1 MLVWLCN
8 VQAFEQDLD
17 KCEKGVA
24 AIQKAARD
32 IIEKSAEDVSKY
44 QDQLVDLQTKWDK
57 VCRLSRQKSERL
69 DQAMGEAESFER
81 KTYALLNWLRDA
93 ERTGAVGVADLHVG
107 AVADLKF
114 SLKNEKAFEHKPSG
128 KYRLIEVVHHLDAK
142 GHYKNSFKGIPA
154 DAPMLPASD
163 IKRPVADA
171 QPAVV
176 VENHDPDGLGRV
188 QVKFLWQK
196 GDVFTPFLRV
206 LRPDFGMDDQKGQ
219 IGRAHV

>member
-1 MLVWLCN
+1 MMVWLCN

-57 VCRLSRQKSERL
+57 VCRLSGQKSERL

-93 ERTGAVGVADLHVG
+93 EHQLRYQGPLPDDEAALVDMMT
-107 AVADLKF
+107 
-114 SLKNEKAFEHKPSG
+114 SHK
-128 KYRLIEVVHHLDAK
+128 VTQQH
-142 GHYKNSFKGIPA
+142 
-154 DAPMLPASD
+154 MLS
-163 IKRPVADA
+163 
-171 QPAVV
+171 
-176 VENHDPDGLGRV
+176 NL
-188 QVKFLWQK
+188 L
-196 GDVFTPFLRV
+196 
-206 LRPDFGMDDQKGQ
+206 
-219 IGRAHV
+219 